1 MSDLKNKFENAKDKV
16 IGKTNEGIGKV
27 TGNEETELKGKLQYK
42 KADLKQ
48 KVNNIK
54 ETIVEKIND
63 KLDEK

>member
-16 IGKTNEGIGKV
+16 IGKTNEGIGKA
-27 TGNEETELKGKLQYK
+27 TGNEETELKGKLQYQ

-54 ETIVEKIND
+54 EKIVEKIND
-63 KLDEK
+63 KLDKK

>member
-27 TGNEETELKGKLQYK
+27 TGNEETELKGKLQYQ
-42 KADLKQ
+42 KADVKQ

-54 ETIVEKIND
+54 EKIVEKIND
-63 KLDEK
+63 KLDKK